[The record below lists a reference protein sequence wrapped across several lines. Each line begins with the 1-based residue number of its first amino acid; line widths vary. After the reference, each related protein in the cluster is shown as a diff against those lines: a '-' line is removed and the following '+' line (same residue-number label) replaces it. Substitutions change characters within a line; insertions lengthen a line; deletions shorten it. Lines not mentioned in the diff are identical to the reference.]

1 MGWKKW
7 AGSWKKVK
15 YCCPFPVLP
24 SCQNGCLLEST
35 SRTQNI
41 YLLFSL
47 QLFTS
52 PISNPSTFQ
61 FLKCRLVYLFIL
73 TNSDRVVWHVDSLVC
88 ALSKDLKEVFSLSW
102 QPIMPPHIERWDR
115 SSNFLLILDS
125 GSAHCIEEWVL
136 AHFAANVAK
145 PQGQSLTKLAV
156 LDSRAGKICN

>member
-115 SSNFLLILDS
+115 SSNFLLILVS
-125 GSAHCIEEWVL
+125 GSVHRGMSPRPLRYKCRETSGSEFDQIGRSW
-136 AHFAANVAK
+136 FSS
-145 PQGQSLTKLAV
+145 GQDLQL
-156 LDSRAGKICN
+156 R